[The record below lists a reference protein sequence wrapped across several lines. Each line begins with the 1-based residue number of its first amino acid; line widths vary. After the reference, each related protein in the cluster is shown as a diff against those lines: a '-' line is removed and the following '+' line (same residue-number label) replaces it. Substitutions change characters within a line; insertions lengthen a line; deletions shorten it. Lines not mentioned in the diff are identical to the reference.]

1 MTDQLKTTLINAG
14 KILYSEQQG
23 DDIFGHVTVRLPD
36 DAGHFLMKPH
46 TFGLEE
52 ITMENIITVNLD
64 GEKTAGS
71 APRHLEVFIHSEIL
85 RARSDVQAVVH
96 THAPHA
102 VAFSALGR
110 PLQPV
115 GHEGS
120 VFCDGLPVFDETTD
134 LIVTQERGKSVAK
147 ALGKHHA
154 VLLQNHGLVTAGRTI
169 QEATMLAIHLERA
182 CKSQLMVESCGGA
195 TRLSTPDDAK
205 AKQGRIIPQYA
216 SVFAYLERK
225 VCGCGQAHD
234 ED

>member
-1 MTDQLKTTLINAG
+1 MSEQLKTTLINAG
-14 KILYSEQQG
+14 KILYSEEQG
-23 DDIFGHVTVRLPD
+23 DDIFGHVTVRTPD
-36 DAGHFLMKPH
+36 DADYFFMKPH

-52 ITMENIITVNLD
+52 ITLDNIITCNLD

-85 RARSDVQAVVH
+85 RARPDVQAVVH

-102 VAFSALGR
+102 VAFSALGL

-134 LIVTQERGKSVAK
+134 LIVTPERGKGVAK
-147 ALGKHHA
+147 ALGQHHA
-154 VLLQNHGLVTAGRTI
+154 VLLQNHGLVTAGKTI
-169 QEATMLAIHLERA
+169 QEATMLALHLERA
-182 CKSQLMVESCGGA
+182 CKSQLMVEACGGA
-195 TRLSTPDDAK
+195 QRISTAVDAK

-216 SVFAYLERK
+216 TVFAYLERK
-225 VCGCGQAHD
+225 VCGCGQVHD
-234 ED
+234 

>member
-1 MTDQLKTTLINAG
+1 MSDQLKTTLINAG
-14 KILYSEQQG
+14 KILYSEEQG
-23 DDIFGHVTVRLPD
+23 DDIFGHVTVRTPD
-36 DAGHFLMKPH
+36 DPDYFFMKPH

-52 ITMENIITVNLD
+52 ITLDNIITCNLD

-85 RARSDVQAVVH
+85 RARPDVQAVVH

-102 VAFSALGR
+102 VAFSALGL

-134 LIVTQERGKSVAK
+134 LIVTPERGKSVAK
-147 ALGKHHA
+147 ALGQHHA
-154 VLLQNHGLVTAGRTI
+154 VLLQNHGLVTAGKTI
-169 QEATMLAIHLERA
+169 QEATMLALHLERA
-182 CKSQLMVESCGGA
+182 CKSQLMVEACGGA
-195 TRLSTPDDAK
+195 QRISTAADAK

-216 SVFAYLERK
+216 TVFAYLERK
-225 VCGCGQAHD
+225 VCGCGKVHD
-234 ED
+234 